1 MIAVLIAALVAASAG
16 LRVRRFMIFT
26 LREDDGVGNSTFR
39 GEIFRPRLSPKNY
52 PPPGTRLRRR
62 DSLTIT
68 SPAAGGTLDSGKRT
82 MGAGVLAGI
91 ANVKVEPLA
100 KALNVTTGSFYWHF
114 AKREDLY
121 DALLQDWYDTNT
133 APVYV
138 SASVP
143 PRPRSQLKAMELGR
157 DNARPR
163 SDLQTM
169 LGDALSVAAACKR

>member
-26 LREDDGVGNSTFR
+26 LREDDGVGNLTFR

-68 SPAAGGTLDSGKRT
+68 SPAAEKRDFGKRT

-91 ANVKVEPLA
+91 P
-100 KALNVTTGSFYWHF
+100 
-114 AKREDLY
+114 
-121 DALLQDWYDTNT
+121 
-133 APVYV
+133 
-138 SASVP
+138 
-143 PRPRSQLKAMELGR
+143 M
-157 DNARPR
+157 
-163 SDLQTM
+163 
-169 LGDALSVAAACKR
+169 